1 MSDKIRVERTG
12 GVSFA
17 SLLQLAF
24 IILKLCKV
32 IDWTWVQVFIP
43 TFVSLGLTI
52 IVLLV
57 ALIVN
62 YFSS

>member
-1 MSDKIRVERTG
+1 MSDKIRVDSTV

-32 IDWTWVQVFIP
+32 INWTWVQVLIP

-57 ALIVN
+57 VLIVN
-62 YFSS
+62 HFSS